1 MFAIKEIKRAASL
14 EEAWSLNQK
23 RTNKVLG
30 GMMWMRMTRGNVM
43 TAIDLSDLG
52 LDKIEETPEEF
63 SIGAMVT
70 LRQLE
75 THAGMDAYSQG
86 VVKKALKHI
95 VGVQFRNL
103 ATVGGSVYGR
113 FGFSDVIAVLQAM
126 DTYVEMYKG
135 GILPLKDFVVMP
147 YDNDIL
153 VRVIVKKELAV
164 YAYECARLTKTD
176 FPLLTCSA
184 ARTEAGLRLNI
195 GARPGKPLAVAL
207 PDNLLKVDL
216 TEENIAA
223 IGQFAAENIPTDS
236 NNRGSAAYR
245 THLIKVLT
253 RRALGELEAAACK

>member
-1 MFAIKEIKRAASL
+1 MFTIKEIKKVTSL
-14 EEAWSLNQK
+14 EEAWTLNQK

-30 GMMWMRMTRGNVM
+30 GMMWLRMTKGNVM
-43 TAIDLSDLG
+43 TAIDLSALG
-52 LDKIEETPEEF
+52 LDKIEETAEEF

-75 THAGMDAYSQG
+75 TNAGMDAYAQG
-86 VVKKALKHI
+86 TVKKALHHI

-103 ATVGGSVYGR
+103 ATVGGSVFGR

-126 DTYVEMYKG
+126 DAYVELYKG
-135 GILPLKDFVVMP
+135 GIIPLKDFVTSP

-153 VRVIVKKELAV
+153 VRVIVKKEKAAF
-164 YAYECARLTKTD
+164 AYQCARLTKTD

-184 ARTEAGLRLNI
+184 AKTEAGLRLNI

-207 PDNLLKVDL
+207 PDNLVKVDL
-216 TEENIAA
+216 DEAAREAIA
-223 IGQFAAENIPTDS
+223 QYAAENIPTES
-236 NNRGSAAYR
+236 TNRGSAEYR

-253 RRALGELEAAACK
+253 KRALVELEGAVC